1 MKLIRELNL
10 DLDFARM
17 VWPEDQY
24 LASPCVK
31 YPRQYYGQKTVLRAV
46 AEVVLEH
53 PLDPPLAAE
62 KMLRDETLSQHS
74 PLRAHQALGPQGPAR
89 PRKAASRM

>member
-24 LASPCVK
+24 LDSPCVK
-31 YPRQYYGQKTVLRAV
+31 YPREYYGRKTVLLAV
-46 AEVVLEH
+46 AEVVLER
-53 PLDPPLAAE
+53 PLDPLWQL
-62 KMLRDETLSQHS
+62 KRCCETKGCRNILHYELTKRWDPTGQRIPERLPHE
-74 PLRAHQALGPQGPAR
+74 
-89 PRKAASRM
+89 